1 MATTIKIDP
10 VTRIEGHLK
19 IEVIVETVDGVQQV
33 IDARSSGTM
42 FADSR
47 IFCSITTPSMHPISH
62 SVSAA
67 SARFPTGW
75 QAAKRSKTPSEQPL
89 PQTAGY

>member
-1 MATTIKIDP
+1 
-10 VTRIEGHLK
+10 
-19 IEVIVETVDGVQQV
+19 
-33 IDARSSGTM
+33 
-42 FADSR
+42 
-47 IFCSITTPSMHPISH
+47 MHPISH